1 VPPCVAAALLTLE
14 AAAALRELIEQV
26 VLTPDAEAAD
36 RLRAE
41 LHGDLA
47 VLLAFSAAE
56 APPRRQAV
64 RSGRETPETFVRGG
78 LLTLV
83 AGTRSRRSHH
93 STVRIWR

>member
-1 VPPCVAAALLTLE
+1 LLTLE

-36 RLRAE
+36 GLRVE

-47 VLLAFSAAE
+47 VLLAFSAVE

-64 RSGRETPETFVRGG
+64 RSGRDTPNHLFGAVDYRWLRGQD
-78 LLTLV
+78 LNL
-83 AGTRSRRSHH
+83 
-93 STVRIWR
+93 